1 LAALRQNAAEAPQ
14 FTAVWGSSGESRF
27 KPLEEDGW
35 MTTRAYEAASGA
47 LDFGTQMDVSDDLKT
62 IARKIAVAINGG
74 NALTERNEIMMTV
87 VACRVISGLSSA
99 DLRILAEHTADRELR
114 ESPMDQLEPTARP
127 N

>member
-1 LAALRQNAAEAPQ
+1 
-14 FTAVWGSSGESRF
+14 
-27 KPLEEDGW
+27 